1 MNSGARLPRLLVLCT
16 LAGAF
21 ACGGAAKV
29 QELEQAPVGT
39 EVVVE
44 RSDGDRPDWVID
56 PPKTRDGYKFFS
68 GGEEGYSDYALG
80 LRMAKAEAMQ
90 EMGESVMS
98 IWSSLL
104 QASQVGGKD
113 RLDEY
118 ARNFQELAVKEVS
131 LSGAETEERY
141 YEKVAVKTAYG
152 VDYRYNSFVLLKVPE
167 QEYKMAQARALE
179 QLKKR
184 AQDSGDTDAEEFIDE
199 AIRRLDEIQG

>member
-1 MNSGARLPRLLVLCT
+1 MSFRAHVPRLVAAT
-16 LAGAF
+16 ALAGSF
-21 ACGGAAKV
+21 ACSGAAKV
-29 QELEQAPVGT
+29 EDLDEAPVGA
-39 EVVVE
+39 EVIVE
-44 RSDGDRPDWVID
+44 QSDGDRPDWVVD
-56 PPKTRDGYKFFS
+56 PPKNKDGYKYFS
-68 GGEEGYSDYALG
+68 GGEEGYTDYALG

-104 QASQVGGKD
+104 QASQVGGKQY
-113 RLDEY
+113 LDEY
-118 ARNFQELAVKEVS
+118 ARNFQELAVKEIS

-152 VDYRYNSFVLLKVPE
+152 VEYRYNSFVLLKVPE

-184 AQDSGDTDAEEFIDE
+184 AQDSGDTSAEEFIDD

>member
-1 MNSGARLPRLLVLCT
+1 MSLGARLPRLLVLST

-29 QELEQAPVGT
+29 QELEQAPVGA

-44 RSDGDRPDWVID
+44 SSDGDRPDWIVD
-56 PPKTRDGYKFFS
+56 PPKTKDGYKFFS

-90 EMGESVMS
+90 EMGESVLS

-118 ARNFQELAVKEVS
+118 ARNFQELAVKEIS

-141 YEKVAVKTAYG
+141 YEKVAVKTVYG
-152 VDYRYNSFVLLKVPE
+152 VDYRYNSFVLIKVPE
-167 QEYKMAQARALE
+167 QDYKMAQARALE

-184 AQDSGDTDAEEFIDE
+184 AQESGDTNAEQFIDE